1 MTTTMLLIPL
11 PPPQDPRVWALIEA
25 TANWAGPARDAE
37 KHTQQLSEFLSLLSF
52 LMKTLM

>member
-1 MTTTMLLIPL
+1 MMLLIPL